1 MTTGSLSEY
10 MVRKSD
16 EFNIRVDIIEQRI
29 SNMDEKL
36 SAMEYNVNRLVD
48 QLEVLLDKLPYT
60 KPTAGET
67 SYEKYL
73 KSR

>member
-16 EFNIRVDIIEQRI
+16 EFNVRVDIVEQKI

-60 KPTAGET
+60 KSVTGDS

-73 KSR
+73 KSQ